1 VELQSNIEFLS
12 FGCKATQQNVMGLKC
27 PNCALPMDFVGRYL
41 MDVRLES
48 AAPGHVKDFEVWRCE
63 KCVKLFVDPGDG
75 KLRET
80 ERLPRDTLP

>member
-1 VELQSNIEFLS
+1 MQGDSTKSDGTV
-12 FGCKATQQNVMGLKC
+12 KC
-27 PNCALPMDFVGRYL
+27 PYCGLPMDFVGRYL

-63 KCVKLFVDPGDG
+63 KCAKLFVDPGDG